1 MSILFFYFFVFLLI
15 YFYSAGFVKQIT
27 LFFFFFNFL
36 VWLLFLLKFSF
47 LTLNFE
53 YFILIYKFNVLN
65 VNYCLL
71 FDSLSLYFIL
81 LTALLMI
88 LCLIIAWNLRYNE
101 KEFYGLLIILN
112 FFLINVFAV
121 SDLLVFYV
129 FFEAIVMPMFI
140 LIGVWGSRE
149 RKIFATYQ
157 FFVYTVIGSVFMLF
171 AVFLLYSHFGTTDIR
186 VLRELTV
193 SSSRQLFFWLTFFIS
208 VAVKV
213 PMIPTH
219 IWLPE
224 AHVEAPTVGS
234 VLLAGVLLKLGVFA
248 YIKFLLPVFPF
259 ASSFFAPLIFV
270 WSLVGLIYA
279 SFTTLAQLDM
289 KKMVAYS
296 SVAHM
301 NFAVLG
307 LFTNSWHG
315 FLGCISLMLAHGLVS
330 SGLFFCIGVLYDRY
344 KTRLFLYYGGL
355 LSIMPIFGFLFF
367 VLVLANMSFPGTFN
381 FIGEF
386 LIFIGLAES
395 NLFICLISGISMV
408 LSAAYSLSLFN
419 HVMLAEFNVV
429 AIRKYA
435 DLTRRE
441 LYVLSTLS
449 FLTVLF
455 GVFPNLIMIPVT
467 VNLSWYF

>member
-1 MSILFFYFFVFLLI
+1 
-15 YFYSAGFVKQIT
+15 
-27 LFFFFFNFL
+27 
-36 VWLLFLLKFSF
+36 
-47 LTLNFE
+47 
-53 YFILIYKFNVLN
+53 
-65 VNYCLL
+65 
-71 FDSLSLYFIL
+71 
-81 LTALLMI
+81 
-88 LCLIIAWNLRYNE
+88 
-101 KEFYGLLIILN
+101 
-112 FFLINVFAV
+112 
-121 SDLLVFYV
+121 
-129 FFEAIVMPMFI
+129 
-140 LIGVWGSRE
+140 
-149 RKIFATYQ
+149 
-157 FFVYTVIGSVFMLF
+157 
-171 AVFLLYSHFGTTDIR
+171 
-186 VLRELTV
+186 
-193 SSSRQLFFWLTFFIS
+193 
-208 VAVKV
+208 
-213 PMIPTH
+213 
-219 IWLPE
+219 
-224 AHVEAPTVGS
+224 
-234 VLLAGVLLKLGVFA
+234 
-248 YIKFLLPVFPF
+248 
-259 ASSFFAPLIFV
+259 
-270 WSLVGLIYA
+270 
-279 SFTTLAQLDM
+279 
-289 KKMVAYS
+289 
-296 SVAHM
+296 
-301 NFAVLG
+301 
-307 LFTNSWHG
+307 
-315 FLGCISLMLAHGLVS
+315 MLAHGLVS